1 MNLYSIFMWFLR
13 FIIPGLPENNGTTDP
28 TSAIPGIPICI
39 YAEKVCPNRDVT
51 FYLYT
56 TEHPEPRLLDLN
68 YPDNITSSLFM
79 TGSPFKLLLHGYGAN
94 YTQTPNAVIG
104 PVYLS
109 SGSYNVIAASYG
121 DLVLDGCYVQATI
134 NLPVIA
140 NCTAQ
145 LIDFLVKK
153 MNVPLQDIH
162 VIGFSLGAQGAGQ
175 AGNYVT
181 VGKLK
186 RITGLDPAGPLF
198 LQYGNDAH
206 VLSKDDAEFVE
217 VVHTNGGL
225 AGQLVVLGHV
235 DFFMNGGSLQPDC
248 QLTDFA
254 CSHVRA
260 PMYFAESITT
270 QTGFWGYRCSQ
281 MIFAIAFPF
290 LCDSGYNAIM
300 GEYANSSARG
310 IYRVDTNGKS
320 PFAIGKHRISPLTGR
335 H

>member
-1 MNLYSIFMWFLR
+1 MDLYIIFMSLLR
-13 FIIPGLPENNGTTDP
+13 MIVPGVPQNNGTTVP
-28 TSAIPGIPICI
+28 SSPIPGLPICI
-39 YAEKVCPNRDVT
+39 YAQKVCPNPDVT

-79 TGSPFKLLLHGYGAN
+79 MDSPFKLLLHGYGEN
-94 YTQTPNAVIG
+94 YTLTANSVLRS
-104 PVYLS
+104 VYLS
-109 SGSYNVIAASYG
+109 SGNYNVIVASYG
-121 DLVLDGCYVQATI
+121 ALVPDGCYIHGTI

-153 MNVPLQDIH
+153 MKVPLQNIH
-162 VIGFSLGAQGAGQ
+162 VIGFSLGAQVAGQ
-175 AGNYVT
+175 AGNFMT

-198 LQYGNDAH
+198 LQYGNGTYT
-206 VLSKDDAEFVE
+206 LNKNGAEFVE
-217 VVHTNGGL
+217 VVHTNGGF
-225 AGQLVVLGHV
+225 AGQLNVCGHV
-235 DFFMNGGSLQPDC
+235 DFYMNGGSFQPDC
-248 QLTDFA
+248 EFINLT
-254 CSHVRA
+254 CSHFRA

-270 QTGFWGYRCSQ
+270 QTGFWGYQCSQ
-281 MIFAIAFPF
+281 KMHAIAFPF
-290 LCDSGYNAIM
+290 LCDYDYNAIM

-320 PFAIGKHRISPLTGR
+320 PYAIGKHRISPLNEL

>member
-1 MNLYSIFMWFLR
+1 MDLYIIFMSLLR
-13 FIIPGLPENNGTTDP
+13 MIVPGVPQNNGTTVP
-28 TSAIPGIPICI
+28 SSPIPGLPICI
-39 YAEKVCPNRDVT
+39 YAQKVCPNPDVT

-79 TGSPFKLLLHGYGAN
+79 MDSPFKLLLHGYGEN
-94 YTQTPNAVIG
+94 YTLTANSVLRS
-104 PVYLS
+104 VYLS
-109 SGSYNVIAASYG
+109 SGNYNVIVASYG
-121 DLVLDGCYVQATI
+121 ALVPDGCYIHGTI

-153 MNVPLQDIH
+153 MKVPLQNIH
-162 VIGFSLGAQGAGQ
+162 VIGFSLGAQVAGQ
-175 AGNYVT
+175 AGNFMT

-186 RITGLDPAGPLF
+186 RITD
-198 LQYGNDAH
+198 
-206 VLSKDDAEFVE
+206 
-217 VVHTNGGL
+217 
-225 AGQLVVLGHV
+225 
-235 DFFMNGGSLQPDC
+235 
-248 QLTDFA
+248 LT
-254 CSHVRA
+254 CSHFRA

-270 QTGFWGYRCSQ
+270 QTGFWGYQCSQ
-281 MIFAIAFPF
+281 KMHAIAFPF
-290 LCDSGYNAIM
+290 LCDYDYNAIM

-320 PFAIGKHRISPLTGR
+320 PYAIGKHRISPLNEL

>member
-1 MNLYSIFMWFLR
+1 MDLHSVFMWFLR
-13 FIIPGLPENNGTTDP
+13 LIIPGVPENNGTTDP
-28 TSAIPGIPICI
+28 SSTIPGVPICI
-39 YAEKVCPNRDVT
+39 YAEKVCPNPDIK

-79 TGSPFKLLLHGYGAN
+79 MGSPFKLLLHGYVAN
-94 YTQTPNAVIG
+94 YTKYPNSVLG

-109 SGSYNVIAASYG
+109 SGNYNVIAADYG
-121 DLVLDGCYVQATI
+121 DFVPDGCYVQAII
-134 NLPVIA
+134 NLPVLA

-162 VIGFSLGAQGAGQ
+162 VIGFSLGAQVAGQ
-175 AGNYVT
+175 TRNFIT

-186 RITGLDPAGPLF
+186 RITGFEPAGPLF
-198 LQYGNDAH
+198 LQYGNKRYI
-206 VLSKDDAEFVE
+206 LSKDDAEFVDI
-217 VVHTNGGL
+217 VHTNAGL
-225 AGQLVVLGHV
+225 LGQLDALGHV
-235 DFFMNGGSLQPDC
+235 DFYMNGGPLQPDC
-248 QLTDFA
+248 QLTDII
-254 CSHVRA
+254 CSHRRSNL
-260 PMYFAESITT
+260 YFSESITT
-270 QTGFWGYRCSQ
+270 QTGFWGYHCSQ
-281 MIFAIAFPF
+281 KIYAVAFPF
-290 LCDSGYNAIM
+290 LCDSGYNIIM
-300 GEYANSSARG
+300 GEYVNSSARG